1 MGMSPFFVL
10 LVQEETQLQEAKQT
24 ALVWLESET
33 DRGHLLSSGVVRISD
48 MEGSLQQRTPGL

>member
-10 LVQEETQLQEAKQT
+10 LVQEETQQAKQT
-24 ALVWLESET
+24 ALVRLESET

-48 MEGSLQQRTPGL
+48 MEGSLQQLTPGL